1 MSTFNKFEQW
11 GDHHHPAL
19 FDVIRIALGLFL
31 LLKGYAFLQNK
42 PFLED
47 MIIGLNVKGIN
58 SGTVEAIM
66 FYVIFVHMAG
76 GLLIMLGILT
86 RLASLLQLPVIIA
99 AIFVLNNLRSYIN
112 SDLWLTVFCLLF
124 LVVFTIIG
132 SGPLS
137 LDQFLRKDKTEL

>member
-1 MSTFNKFEQW
+1 MSIFKNVEQW
-11 GDHHHPAL
+11 GDRHHPAL
-19 FDVIRIALGLFL
+19 FDIIRIALGLFL

-42 PFLED
+42 PYLED
-47 MIIGLNVKGIN
+47 MIIGLQIKFLDQGM
-58 SGTVEAIM
+58 VEFIM
-66 FYVIFVHMAG
+66 YYVIFVHMVG

-86 RLASLLQLPVIIA
+86 RLASLLQLPIICA
-99 AIFVLNNLRSYIN
+99 AIFVLNNLRSFIN

-137 LDQFLRKDKTEL
+137 LDRALSADKAE